1 LPEVRIF
8 NIKARINRIILVN
21 TMENYSILIICNDT
35 SHLRI
40 QQKFLWKLDLI
51 RQFLPE
57 NLEAVK
63 DVILFLH
70 RVKSQTGV
78 ANVRTL
84 MILKAREKQ
93 GN

>member
-1 LPEVRIF
+1 
-8 NIKARINRIILVN
+8 
-21 TMENYSILIICNDT
+21 MENYSILIICNDT